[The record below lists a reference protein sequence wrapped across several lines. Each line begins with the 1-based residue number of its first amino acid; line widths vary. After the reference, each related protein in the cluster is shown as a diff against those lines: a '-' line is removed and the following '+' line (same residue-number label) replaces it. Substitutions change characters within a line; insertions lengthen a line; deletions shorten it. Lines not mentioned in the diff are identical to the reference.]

1 MLWGCNKPHFY
12 RERVC
17 LIKDEDKQRII
28 KNIEQLLSEILSDK
42 YEAKITIRFSD

>member
-1 MLWGCNKPHFY
+1 MLRGCNKPHFY
-12 RERVC
+12 KERVC
-17 LIKDEDKQRII
+17 LIKDVDEQRII

>member
-1 MLWGCNKPHFY
+1 MVEEN
-12 RERVC
+12 ER
-17 LIKDEDKQRII
+17 QHII

>member
-1 MLWGCNKPHFY
+1 M
-12 RERVC
+12 
-17 LIKDEDKQRII
+17 IKEKDKQRII